1 MSGTHQII
9 AGGSMSNITKLVSL
23 AILFISCPAI
33 ADEDVPHQIKNLK
46 VTILSTMMTQ
56 IGVGEWGFSALIE
69 ADGHRI
75 LFDTGLRPDT
85 VLLNAESMN
94 IDLSNVEEIVLSH
107 NHADHT
113 GGLVNLRRQMAA
125 RDERGL
131 RVAHVA
137 PAIFWERPGASG
149 AWAMSPKK
157 EEFEAAGGQFVEH
170 ERAAEIHPGIWL
182 TGPIPRRH
190 PEKNYGFWV
199 DGQHKTG
206 QVRSPDGFVED
217 NVPESMSLV
226 INTEKGLVVISG
238 CGHAGLINTLE
249 FATELTG
256 TENVHAAIGGFHLLQ
271 ASDDDLEWTASKL
284 LDLELEN
291 LVGAHCTG
299 LEPVYRLRNLVN
311 LDRSTAVVG
320 STGASFS
327 LADGIEPLS
336 LAR

>member
-1 MSGTHQII
+1 MPII
-9 AGGSMSNITKLVSL
+9 KSSVGVVLLVLGFAAL
-23 AILFISCPAI
+23 AA
-33 ADEDVPHQIKNLK
+33 EGEQHQIKDLK

-56 IGVGEWGFSALIE
+56 VGVGEWGFSALVE
-69 ADGHRI
+69 ADGRRL
-75 LFDTGLRPDT
+75 LFDTGMRPDT

-113 GGLVNLRRQMAA
+113 GGLVNLRQQLSS
-125 RDERGL
+125 RDEQAL
-131 RVAHVA
+131 RIAHVA
-137 PAIFWERPGASG
+137 PAIFWERPRASE
-149 AWAMSPKK
+149 AWSFAPKK
-157 EEFEAAGGQFVEH
+157 AAFEAAGGRFVVH
-170 ERAAEIHPGIWL
+170 EQAAEVYPGIWL
-182 TGPIPRRH
+182 TGPVPRRH

-199 DGQHKTG
+199 EGQHRAG
-206 QVRSPDGFVED
+206 QVRSPDGLVED
-217 NVPESMSLV
+217 DVPESMSLV

-249 FATELTG
+249 YAKEITG
-256 TENVHAAIGGFHLLQ
+256 AKTIHAAIGGFHLLQ
-271 ASDDDLEWTASKL
+271 ASDADLEWTGNKL
-284 LDLELEN
+284 LDLELGH

-320 STGASFS
+320 ATGASFS
-327 LADGIEPLS
+327 LEDGIEPLS